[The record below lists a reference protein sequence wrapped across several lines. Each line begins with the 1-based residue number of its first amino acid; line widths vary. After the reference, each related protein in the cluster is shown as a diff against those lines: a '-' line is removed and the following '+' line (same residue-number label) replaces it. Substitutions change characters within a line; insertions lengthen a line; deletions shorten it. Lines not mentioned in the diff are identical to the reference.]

1 MRMQTFIIL
10 ATSAVV
16 AISSLG
22 CCMVGWSGARGSGRV
37 VEKEFA
43 VKDFTGVELATF
55 GDLTIEVGDKEQ
67 LRVEAEDN
75 LIRYFEADVFGDML
89 KIDSRPGVNIQPTR
103 PVRFYLTVKEL
114 DTLIVT
120 GSGDVKAPD
129 LKAERFLVKITGSG
143 DVAMRGLEADT
154 VEVRINGSGD
164 LDISGVE
171 AKRQEITITGSGDVE
186 IGDLDTDE
194 VEAEITG
201 SGDLDI
207 RDGRAEEQRVTL
219 RGSGSYGAR
228 HLESDEADVRIGGSG
243 GVTVHVRERMDVRI
257 TGSGDVHY
265 IGNPRIEQSVTG
277 SGDVIRSER

>member
-1 MRMQTFIIL
+1 MRMQTVVIIT
-10 ATSAVV
+10 TSAIV

-55 GDLTIEVGDKEQ
+55 GNLTIEVGDKEE

-75 LIRYFEADVFGDML
+75 LIRYFEADVFGDTL
-89 KIDSRPGVNIQPTR
+89 KIDSRPGINIRPTR
-103 PVRFYLTVKEL
+103 RVHFYLTVKEL

-120 GSGDVKAPD
+120 GSGDVEALD
-129 LKAERFLVKITGSG
+129 LKAERFSARITGSG
-143 DVAMRGLEADT
+143 DVEMRSLEADE
-154 VEVRINGSGD
+154 VEVRITGSGD
-164 LDISGVE
+164 LDISSVE
-171 AKRQEITITGSGDVE
+171 AKRQEITMTGSGDME

-194 VEAEITG
+194 IEARITG
-201 SGDLDI
+201 SGNLDI

-219 RGSGSYGAR
+219 SGSGSYGAR
-228 HLESDEADVRIGGSG
+228 RLESDEADVRIGGSG
-243 GVTVHVRERMDVRI
+243 GVTVHVRERMEVKI

-265 IGNPRIEQSVTG
+265 AGSPRVEQSVTG
-277 SGDVIRSER
+277 SGDVVRMGR